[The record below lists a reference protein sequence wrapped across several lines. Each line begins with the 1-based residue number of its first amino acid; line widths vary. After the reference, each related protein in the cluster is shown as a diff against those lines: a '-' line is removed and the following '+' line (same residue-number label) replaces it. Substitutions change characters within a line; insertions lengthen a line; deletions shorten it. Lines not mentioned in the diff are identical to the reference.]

1 MSARSFKKFAF
12 VLFCFVLFCYITN
25 HLMTDPL
32 GNSEFCFPRIS
43 LLRNLLFPSGS
54 FIKCLLSC
62 GNNYDPKSAYVLN
75 MLSAHGIELFFD
87 TSHAYTAYFFNT
99 FVISVNL
106 SEQTVYFSILKCVF
120 FFFLFLTTLLR
131 LQFYSTAVSM
141 RQS

>member
-1 MSARSFKKFAF
+1 MSARSFKIC
-12 VLFCFVLFCYITN
+12 FCFVLFCYITN
-25 HLMTDPL
+25 HLMTGPL

-43 LLRNLLFPSGS
+43 MLRNVLFPSGS

-62 GNNYDPKSAYVLN
+62 DNNYDPKSACVLN

-87 TSHAYTAYFFNT
+87 TSHASTAYFFNT

-106 SEQTVYFSILKCVF
+106 SDPTVYFSILKCV